1 MHIFTSEYGCHMESV
16 PEKCIQV
23 HRCPVGDPSSCVTN
37 EVCTGRTTE
46 RVCGMERVSH
56 SGSYEVEYYSTATES
71 IEINL
76 FIKFIKPACS
86 QSFCIGC

>member
-1 MHIFTSEYGCHMESV
+1 MESV

-56 SGSYEVEYYSTATES
+56 SGSHEVEYYYSIATES

-76 FIKFIKPACS
+76 SNQPLAKASASDAKSDKHYNYEGVCR
-86 QSFCIGC
+86 